1 MIDVKKKVASNPV
14 LERKKRRPPLLI
26 IESHASH
33 PIGREEEERR
43 ERQIGISVCFFR
55 SADNILTKFV
65 CSNLLRP

>member
-1 MIDVKKKVASNPV
+1 MASNPV
-14 LERKKRRPPLLI
+14 LERKKRRRPLLI

-33 PIGREEEERR
+33 SIGREEEERDR
-43 ERQIGISVCFFR
+43 HQRVCVVFFFR